1 MPASRQ
7 IILPSGVVVVVAPDA
22 DAAMDVAARLCAA
35 GIDQGSLVATR
46 DTMDPEKVTGDLSA
60 AVRRHGHAVAVTVDP
75 AVDTVALAVSAARRL
90 GKAATMVLT
99 GNGEF
104 VSHWQTL
111 VAVTGADSAHQFDPH
126 VELMP
131 YRGAVDMRTYRGR
144 FAVIGDVHGCQ
155 QTLTER
161 MLPALG
167 WNQDDPR
174 APLLVSVGDVHD
186 KGVDSVA
193 AIRWWLAAMRSGA
206 AVMTDSNHAR
216 ALVRALV
223 RPDMPVRDC
232 VAETVEQID
241 AADDAAQL
249 RTDIIATF
257 GSLPTHL
264 VLPGVVAV
272 HAAMTE
278 QRLWR
283 QDLEN
288 RRFAIHTRFHLTPW
302 HWTGSATLVHG
313 HDTVPEVTTRRAS
326 GSMLRPGHVPGPVV
340 NIDTGAYAGGGL
352 SAYLSWTSGTLTV
365 PSVPSEVTAALVD
378 EMSPVSA

>member
-1 MPASRQ
+1 M
-7 IILPSGVVVVVAPDA
+7 LL
-22 DAAMDVAARLCAA
+22 AA
-35 GIDQGSLVATR
+35 
-46 DTMDPEKVTGDLSA
+46 
-60 AVRRHGHAVAVTVDP
+60 
-75 AVDTVALAVSAARRL
+75 
-90 GKAATMVLT
+90 
-99 GNGEF
+99 
-104 VSHWQTL
+104 
-111 VAVTGADSAHQFDPH
+111 TGADGIHRLRRDD
-126 VELMP
+126 ELMP
-131 YRGAVDMRTYRGR
+131 YRGGVDLRDYRGR

-155 QTLTER
+155 QTLTQR
-161 MLPALG
+161 LLPALG
-167 WNQDDPR
+167 WEPSSSE

-193 AIRWWLAAMRSGA
+193 AIRWWLAAMRSGT

-232 VAETVEQID
+232 VAQTVEEIE

-249 RTDIIATF
+249 RIDIVATF

-283 QDLEN
+283 EDLEN

-302 HWTGSATLVHG
+302 HWTGTATLVHG
-313 HDTVPEVTTRRAS
+313 HDTVPEVTIRRAS
-326 GSMLRPGHVPGPVV
+326 GSLLRPGHVPGPVV
-340 NIDTGAYAGGGL
+340 NVDTGAYAGGGL
-352 SAYLSWTSGTLTV
+352 SAYQSWTGDTVTV

-378 EMSPVSA
+378 EMSPVCV